1 MYERLKVNREIN
13 KETIVPLKNLFLDI
27 YNHERNLL
35 PPKLVNFLKEKI
47 IEFVEEDR
55 KKMMVLVER
64 LGKHLK

>member
-55 KKMMVLVER
+55 KKMMALVER

>member
-55 KKMMVLVER
+55 RKMMTLVER